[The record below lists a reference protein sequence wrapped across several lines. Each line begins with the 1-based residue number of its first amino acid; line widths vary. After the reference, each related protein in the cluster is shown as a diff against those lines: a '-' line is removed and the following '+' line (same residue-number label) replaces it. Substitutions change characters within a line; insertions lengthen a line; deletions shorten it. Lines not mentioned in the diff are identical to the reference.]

1 MNTNTMKISRICRS
15 VALTSLLGLGLMAS
29 DASATILLARANINT
44 QSDVVAPFPA
54 TYLDLDSAIGVQTS
68 LTFSTTVANQ
78 LVRVI
83 LNAQCSIGGAA
94 TNWLDTTI
102 YVDPAG
108 PLAAYTIPP
117 SAGDNAFCS
126 GNGTATHLDGYVS
139 AVTQAFTQVPT
150 AGVHTIR
157 VLVQPIPI
165 LGVPWQI
172 RALSLVVDT
181 Q

>member
-1 MNTNTMKISRICRS
+1 MNANTVKISRMWRFI
-15 VALTSLLGLGLMAS
+15 VLTALLGLGLMAS
-29 DASATILLARANINT
+29 DASATILLTRANTNT
-44 QSDVVAPFPA
+44 QSDAVAPFPA
-54 TYLDLDSAIGVQTS
+54 TFLDLDSAAGAQTS

-83 LNAQCSIGGAA
+83 LNAECSIGGAA

-102 YVDPAG
+102 LVNPAG
-108 PLAAYTIPP
+108 PLAEFALPP

-126 GNGTATHLDGYVS
+126 GNGTATHLDGFVS
-139 AVTQAFTQVPT
+139 AVTQAFAQIPT

-157 VLVQPIPI
+157 VLVTPVP
-165 LGVPWQI
+165 GVPWRI
-172 RALSLVVDT
+172 DSLSIVIDS

>member
-1 MNTNTMKISRICRS
+1 MDANIARVSKPWLFI
-15 VALTSLLGLGLMAS
+15 ALTALLGLGLVSS
-29 DASATILLARANINT
+29 DASANILLARANTNAQI
-44 QSDVVAPFPA
+44 DDVAPFPA
-54 TYLDLDSAIGVQTS
+54 TYLDLDGAGGAQTS

-83 LNAQCSIGGAA
+83 LNAECSIGGAA
-94 TNWLDTTI
+94 TNFLDTTI

-108 PLAAYTIPP
+108 PLAAYTLTPT
-117 SAGDNAFCS
+117 SGDNGFCS

-150 AGVHTIR
+150 AGVHSVR
-157 VLVQPIPI
+157 VLVLP
-165 LGVPWQI
+165 VPGAPWRI
-172 RALSLVVDT
+172 DSLSIVIDS